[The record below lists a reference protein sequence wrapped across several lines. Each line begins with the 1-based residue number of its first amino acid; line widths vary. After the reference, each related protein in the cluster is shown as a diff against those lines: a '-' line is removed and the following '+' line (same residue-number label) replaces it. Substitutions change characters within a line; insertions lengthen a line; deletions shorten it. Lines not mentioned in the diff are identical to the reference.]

1 MHRFTISLDAELAR
15 EFDELI
21 RRKRYSNR
29 SEAVR
34 DMLRAMIEGARLSG
48 GRARFSVGCL
58 SYVYNHHERDLT
70 ERLAS
75 IAHDHHE
82 LVISTT
88 HAHIDH
94 EQCIETLILRGRT
107 EDLRRFSDA
116 VVAERGV
123 RHGNLSLVPVEI
135 DKGGPRHQHAH
146 PLS

>member
-1 MHRFTISLDAELAR
+1 MDRFTISLDAQLAR

-34 DMLRAMIEGARLSG
+34 DMLRALIEGERVALG
-48 GRARFSVGCL
+48 KARFSVGCL

-70 ERLAS
+70 ERLAA
-75 IAHDHHE
+75 IAHDHHD

-94 EQCIETLILRGRT
+94 DQCIETVILRGRT
-107 EDLRRFSDA
+107 DDLRHFCDA
-116 VVAERGV
+116 VIAERGV
-123 RHGNLSLVPVEI
+123 RHGNLSLVPVEMGR
-135 DKGGPRHQHAH
+135 GGHLHQHAH